1 MSVDLN
7 VRTYD
12 PKSVKVTFGA
22 TIMTGF
28 ADGSVVSIEPGGPA
42 FEMAQ
47 GADGTID
54 RTNKNMN
61 HYIITVALKQTSI
74 TNAALSAIHIADKL
88 SNTGKLPFTVDD
100 ISGTSEFFAPI
111 AWIEGDPTV
120 DYADTSGSREW
131 KFQTGPAVN
140 AIGGNL
146 T

>member
-12 PKSVKVTFGA
+12 PKKIMLTFG
-22 TIMTGF
+22 TVIFTGF
-28 ADGSVVSIEPGGPA
+28 GETVVSIEPGGDA

-61 HYIITVALKQTSI
+61 HYIVTVTLKQTSI
-74 TNAALSAIHIADKL
+74 TNDDLSRIHIADKL
-88 SNTGKLPFTVDD
+88 SNTGKFPLTVKDLN
-100 ISGTSEFFAPI
+100 GTSDFFAPI
-111 AWIEGDPTV
+111 AWIIGDPTS
-120 DYADTSGSREW
+120 DYAATSGDREW
-131 KFQTGPAVN
+131 KFQTGTAVN
-140 AIGGNL
+140 VVGGNL